1 MRPLATQD
9 IHGTIGRHVLQTG
22 LPMVLDLG
30 KSRGTL
36 ARDSLSGN
44 DYLDFAG
51 FYGSNALGFNHPKL
65 NEPATRER
73 LLDAA
78 LIKVGNPEF
87 YTSQYADFVGTLERT
102 AAPATHPHYF
112 FIDGGALAVENAM
125 KAAMDW
131 KVRKNLARGVGAE
144 GREIGTEILHFKNAF
159 HGRAGYTLSV
169 TNTDPAKTQYFPK
182 FDWPRIPAPVAR
194 FPLSGG
200 NLEATLAAEAEATRA
215 IERAFD
221 ERANRIAAILIEPIQ
236 GEGGDGHFRAEF
248 LATLR
253 RFADEREA
261 LLIFDEV
268 QCGGGTTGS
277 WWAHEYANLRPD
289 LITFAKKMQVGGFL
303 ASTRI
308 DEVDSVFKIPSR
320 ISSTWGGALVDMV
333 RSTRV
338 LEIITEDGLLENAR
352 ARGEELLRA
361 LEALASEFPSR
372 ISNARGRGLFA
383 AVDLPSTTERNAFV
397 KRCFEEQL
405 LVLAGGLFTVRFRP
419 SLCVRDDEVSLALD
433 KLRRVLREF

>member
-1 MRPLATQD
+1 MRSCTFQ
-9 IHGTIGRHVLQTG
+9 
-22 LPMVLDLG
+22 
-30 KSRGTL
+30 
-36 ARDSLSGN
+36 
-44 DYLDFAG
+44 
-51 FYGSNALGFNHPKL
+51 
-65 NEPATRER
+65 
-73 LLDAA
+73 
-78 LIKVGNPEF
+78 
-87 YTSQYADFVGTLERT
+87 
-102 AAPATHPHYF
+102 
-112 FIDGGALAVENAM
+112 
-125 KAAMDW
+125 
-131 KVRKNLARGVGAE
+131 
-144 GREIGTEILHFKNAF
+144 NAF

-221 ERANRIAAILIEPIQ
+221 ERAHRIAAILIEPIQ

-303 ASTRI
+303 ASTYRRGRQRVQ
-308 DEVDSVFKIPSR
+308 DPEPDQQHLGR
-320 ISSTWGGALVDMV
+320 RTRGHGALD
-333 RSTRV
+333 
-338 LEIITEDGLLENAR
+338 AR
-352 ARGEELLRA
+352 ARDHHRRSAARERA
-361 LEALASEFPSR
+361 GARRRAPTRARSAGLGFPSG

-383 AVDLPSTTERNAFV
+383 AVDLPSTTERNAFL

-405 LVLAGGLFTVRFRP
+405 LVLGGGLFTVRFRP
-419 SLCVRDDEVSLALD
+419 SRARSERRSLA
-433 KLRRVLREF
+433 RARQVAPRAARVLVGFVLGFRCPNCLARVLFWVSVPDTHRAVLFWVSVPDTHRDSRSLKSARAGLAGSTVPWPLRVIVICSRQDFWPLGATSRALAGLSSPRRRRAFSVSPATLAESSRCARSPTA

>member
-1 MRPLATQD
+1 MRPLATSD

-22 LPMVLDLG
+22 LPLVLDLG

-200 NLEATLAAEAEATRA
+200 NLEVTLAAEAEATRA

-268 QCGGGTTGS
+268 QCGGGTTGT
-277 WWAHEYANLRPD
+277 WWAHEYADLRPD

-333 RSTRV
+333 RATRV
-338 LEIITEDGLLENAR
+338 LEIITEDQLLENAR
-352 ARGEELLRA
+352 ARGDELLRA

-419 SLCVRDDEVSLALD
+419 SLCVRGDEVSLALD
-433 KLRRVLREF
+433 KLRRVLRGF